1 MDKPQQIKQL
11 DRNDEYRDDRLACN
25 EYREI
30 TRRAFMGQSVA
41 AAAGVVAASHVLPGI
56 SLSTASAQSGAQPD
70 ILVSCFWRGGPD
82 LLSQIIPYSDPWLYM
97 APYNSGA
104 ELFPNGLR
112 PTIGINPPDANDP
125 DLGANRCLDLGVVGG
140 DAFGINKAYHDRD
153 YLGVE
158 DRNTIYELYQAG
170 EVAFVPAAGSP
181 DTNRSHFEAE
191 AFIEF
196 GTPNQ
201 PQTDITGWLARY
213 LSVAPSLGSPLRGA
227 AFSSNRLIPKM
238 LAFAEKTLAFQAIS
252 EVVLPGNA
260 ATAQQRSDILSARYA
275 AQSQDPLKSGVLNAF
290 EIIDLLKQVNIA
302 PHPDA
307 RYTNSSFG
315 QRLLNAAALIRGG
328 VNVEAVYTDRTGW
341 DNHADIGTFK
351 GGNMYNR
358 LKDISQNLAA
368 FRVDLQD
375 DWHRITLVCQ
385 GEFGRQI
392 NENADAGTDHGN
404 GGLMML
410 MGGNI
415 NGGVY
420 AKQTLGGA
428 DGWAGLDPALTIDSD
443 AIRTTVDYRAV
454 YSEVLRKRLLV
465 DQSVIDNVIFK
476 TSAEQP
482 PPALSELGIISN
494 SAARLPAPAIK
505 QQRLQR

>member
-1 MDKPQQIKQL
+1 MDKPQYIAQL
-11 DRNDEYRDDRLACN
+11 DRNDGYRDDHFACN

-30 TRRAFMGQSVA
+30 TRRAFMGRSAA

-56 SLSTASAQSGAQPD
+56 SLSKAVGQQGAQPD

-82 LLSQIIPYSDPWLYM
+82 LLSQLIPYSDPWLYA

-104 ELFPNGLR
+104 EFFADGLR
-112 PTIGINPPDANDP
+112 PTIGISPPDDNDP
-125 DLGANRCLDLGVVGG
+125 DLSAQRCLHLGNVGS
-140 DAFGINKAYHDRD
+140 DAFGINKAYHDRE

-158 DRNTIYELYQAG
+158 DRNTIFEFYQAG
-170 EVAFVPAAGSP
+170 EVAFIPAAGSP
-181 DTNRSHFEAE
+181 DTNRSHFSAE
-191 AFIEF
+191 ALIEF

-213 LSVAPSLGSPLRGA
+213 LNIAPSLGSPLRGA
-227 AFSSNRLIPKM
+227 AFSSNRLVPKM
-238 LAFAEKTLAFQAIS
+238 LAFAEKTLAFQALS
-252 EVVLPGNA
+252 EVVLPGNP
-260 ATAQQRSDILSARYA
+260 ATAQQRSDILSTRYA

-290 EIIDLLKQVNIA
+290 EIIDLLQQVPIS

-328 VNVEAVYTDRTGW
+328 VNVEVVYTDRTGW
-341 DNHADIGTFK
+341 DNHATIGTFK
-351 GGNMYNR
+351 GGGMYDR

-392 NENADAGTDHGN
+392 NENADGGTDHGN

-410 MGGNI
+410 MGGSI

-443 AIRTTVDYRAV
+443 AIRTTIDYRAV

-482 PPALSELGIISN
+482 PPVLDELGVISN
-494 SAARLPAPAIK
+494 SAARLSTPTIK
-505 QQRLQR
+505 QTRSRR